1 MGTTLLTTGLVCV
14 IAAIVGGGL
23 RAFGFE
29 LPVLQSGTRQGLL
42 AIFGG
47 ILIVAGVYGLR
58 PSSPL
63 HPSPRPPP
71 FVEKPVDDKKRRVAT
86 ILGRWA
92 VKFAARPYEG
102 RLTLETQSGRIRG
115 TFKVMQ
121 VGYDEVKDAPRTT
134 WAVEVEG
141 FTQPYT
147 LTGKDVQSVPPRPF
161 KAIQFS
167 QCYWDNGNMAFTC
180 NTNGVGQATFSRL
193 E

>member
-29 LPVLQSGTRQGLL
+29 LPALQSGTRQGLL

-63 HPSPRPPP
+63 HPPPKP
-71 FVEKPVDDKKRRVAT
+71 PSVAEKPAADKKRRVAN
-86 ILGRWA
+86 ILGWGA

-102 RLTLETQSGRIRG
+102 RLTLEPQSGRIRG
-115 TFKVMQ
+115 TFKIMQ
-121 VGYDEVKDAPRTT
+121 VG
-134 WAVEVEG
+134 
-141 FTQPYT
+141 
-147 LTGKDVQSVPPRPF
+147 
-161 KAIQFS
+161 
-167 QCYWDNGNMAFTC
+167 
-180 NTNGVGQATFSRL
+180 
-193 E
+193 